1 MVQAT
6 GPLGTAP
13 AGWQQ
18 ERRRTPRGR
27 CPALPDA
34 SAAGFTSNTVEPSGS
49 IPIPLR
55 AEPFLARLWDRPYR
69 RAELTTHV
77 QHAGRAKQNAEVV
90 LPACGTRHQ
99 HHAVLPTVGR
109 SLWLFWS
116 CGEQGVVKGTD
127 AVDVSPET
135 FAVLI
140 LALAV
145 VWPEVQA
152 PMCLEQ
158 LLLFGQQGASLP
170 FQLSVSHRPSLR
182 PAEAAP

>member
-1 MVQAT
+1 M
-6 GPLGTAP
+6 
-13 AGWQQ
+13 
-18 ERRRTPRGR
+18 
-27 CPALPDA
+27 
-34 SAAGFTSNTVEPSGS
+34 
-49 IPIPLR
+49 
-55 AEPFLARLWDRPYR
+55 
-69 RAELTTHV
+69 
-77 QHAGRAKQNAEVV
+77 
-90 LPACGTRHQ
+90 
-99 HHAVLPTVGR
+99 LPTVGR

-116 CGEQGVVKGTD
+116 CGEQGVVKGAD

>member
-1 MVQAT
+1 M
-6 GPLGTAP
+6 
-13 AGWQQ
+13 
-18 ERRRTPRGR
+18 
-27 CPALPDA
+27 
-34 SAAGFTSNTVEPSGS
+34 EPGGS

-116 CGEQGVVKGTD
+116 CGEQGVVKGAD